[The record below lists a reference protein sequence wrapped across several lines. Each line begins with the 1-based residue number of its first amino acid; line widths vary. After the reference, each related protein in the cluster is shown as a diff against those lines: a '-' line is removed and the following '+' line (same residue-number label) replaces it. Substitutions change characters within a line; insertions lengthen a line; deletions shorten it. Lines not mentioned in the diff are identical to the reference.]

1 MDVRRF
7 ESNLTSDSS
16 KLCYDFIESFSD
28 STMKFAE
35 LSSNITHDQC
45 KCLVKSESGG
55 TISCVTSML
64 TSLVQKQLA
73 VHIAR
78 TFA

>member
-1 MDVRRF
+1 
-7 ESNLTSDSS
+7 
-16 KLCYDFIESFSD
+16 
-28 STMKFAE
+28 MKFAE

-45 KCLVKSESGG
+45 KFLLKSESGG